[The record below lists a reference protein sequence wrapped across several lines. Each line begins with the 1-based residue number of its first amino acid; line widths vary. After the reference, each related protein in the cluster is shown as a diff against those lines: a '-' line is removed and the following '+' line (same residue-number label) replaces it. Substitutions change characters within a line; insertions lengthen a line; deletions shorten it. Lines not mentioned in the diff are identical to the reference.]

1 MDESAKKADDGVMD
15 RPVSRRGLFK
25 YILLGFSATAT
36 AAGVLAPII
45 AFLWPPKQA
54 AGSGGGPVDVGAA
67 ADLPVGKGQVYSV
80 NNQPVLVIH
89 AADGFH
95 ALSAV
100 CTHLGCIVYWD
111 EQRSAIACPCH
122 AAYFNINGAVVSG
135 PPPAPL
141 PTYQVEVVGGQILV
155 QGG

>member
-1 MDESAKKADDGVMD
+1 MSESLNKPDPGVLEQ
-15 RPVSRRGLFK
+15 PITRRGFLK
-25 YILLGFSATAT
+25 YVLLGGSAVAA

-45 AFLWPPKQA
+45 AYLWPTKQA
-54 AGSGGGPVDVGAA
+54 ASGGGGPIAVGAA

-80 NNQPVLVIH
+80 ANKPVLVVH

-122 AAYFNINGAVVSG
+122 AALFNINGGVISG

-141 PTYQVEVVGGQILV
+141 QAYQVQVKDDQILV